1 MMPMKRFIVTAM
13 LQDVSNEEIYDE
25 LDQAMIKEDGYP
37 YITAENEKMYAL
49 LPDMFEF
56 ETEESAKQLLGI
68 IKLVCAQ
75 IEKKH
80 GLKPTP
86 IIISEVSEVEFSN
99 LEELSDED
107 FQALN

>member
-1 MMPMKRFIVTAM
+1 MKKFIVTAM

-37 YITAENEKMYAL
+37 YITGEDDKMYAL
-49 LPDMFEF
+49 LPDMYEF
-56 ETEESAKQLLGI
+56 ETEESAQQLLGI
-68 IKLVCAQ
+68 VKLICTQ

-80 GLKPTP
+80 GLKGTP
-86 IIISEVSEVEFSN
+86 VIISEVSEFEFSN